1 MSEEKLESVQQ
12 GLEAKRQELSSQ
24 QDQQE
29 KHPSLVDEQ
38 GRRVYDDNG
47 EKIHWATP
55 AQRVI
60 AFVLA
65 LVVVGITLA
74 MAYSIAV
81 GDFFRW

>member
-12 GLEAKRQELSSQ
+12 DLKAKRQEPSSQ
-24 QDQQE
+24 QDQQKE
-29 KHPSLVDEQ
+29 HPSLVDEQ

-55 AQRVI
+55 GQRVI

-65 LVVVGITLA
+65 LIVIGITIA
-74 MAYSIAV
+74 MAYAIAV

>member
-1 MSEEKLESVQQ
+1 MDEEKLSQ
-12 GLEAKRQELSSQ
+12 GREIE
-24 QDQQE
+24 
-29 KHPSLVDEQ
+29 HPSLLDEQ

-55 AQRVI
+55 AQRVV

-65 LVVVGITLA
+65 LAVIGITIA
-74 MAYSIAV
+74 MAYAIAV

>member
-1 MSEEKLESVQQ
+1 MDEEKNV
-12 GLEAKRQELSSQ
+12 Q

-29 KHPSLVDEQ
+29 KHPSLLDEQ

-60 AFVLA
+60 ALVLA
-65 LVVVGITLA
+65 LIVIGITIA
-74 MAYSIAV
+74 MAYSISV